1 MIADHDQSFTT
12 TINGK
17 VAALIRMEMERQGKK
32 ASNISKDTG
41 ISKWNLSRYLHD
53 QRAMDMDTLII
64 ILKSLQ
70 CSLQIRNNST
80 GEITNV
86 E

>member
-1 MIADHDQSFTT
+1 MTT
-12 TINGK
+12 NVT
-17 VAALIRMEMERQGKK
+17 ALILKEMERQGKK
-32 ASNISKDTG
+32 ASNISAKTG
-41 ISKWNLSRYLHD
+41 IPKWNLSRYLHG

-70 CSLQIRNNST
+70 CSLQIRNNKT
-80 GEITNV
+80 GEIINV

>member
-1 MIADHDQSFTT
+1 MIADHDQSITT

>member
-1 MIADHDQSFTT
+1 MVT
-12 TINGK
+12 N
-17 VAALIRMEMERQGKK
+17 VAGLIMKEMERQGKK
-32 ASNISKDTG
+32 ATIISKETD
-41 ISKWNLSRYLHD
+41 IPKWNLSRYLHG

-70 CSLQIRNNST
+70 CSLQIRNNRT
-80 GEITNV
+80 GEIINV